1 MFKMTWDSIIINF
14 YLEWLILIEEFG
26 NQRPPV
32 DLIINLIREGPT

>member
-1 MFKMTWDSIIINF
+1 MFKMTWDSIIINL
-14 YLEWLILIEEFG
+14 YLESLLLIEAIG